1 MVGDLRSL
9 LGEKGIELHTS
20 EELLGYIAEKSYS
33 VKYGARN
40 MRRFIQT
47 ELEDRIAE
55 LIIARRGDLTSV
67 DADVSD
73 GGITVSAK

>member
-1 MVGDLRSL
+1 MTGDLIRL
-9 LGEKGIELHTS
+9 LDEKGIKLIVS
-20 EELLGYIAEKSYS
+20 DGMIGYIAEKSYS

-55 LIIARRGDLTSV
+55 LIISSRGNLSAV
-67 DADVSD
+67 SADVVNGECVIKS
-73 GGITVSAK
+73 V